1 MKILEV
7 YKHLPPEILWEI
19 LLRSWQRR
27 DLFESLFL
35 IQSRWSI
42 IFLYKK
48 NAYFLLK
55 LETVR
60 NKMSFVKTHII
71 YL

>member
-1 MKILEV
+1 MMILEV
-7 YKHLPPEILWEI
+7 YEHSPSEILWEI

-27 DLFESLFL
+27 DLFESFFL

-48 NAYFLLK
+48 DAYLLK
-55 LETVR
+55 LETIK
-60 NKMSFVKTHII
+60 NKIRFVKTHII

>member
-27 DLFESLFL
+27 DLFESFFL

-60 NKMSFVKTHII
+60 NKISFVKALII

>member
-7 YKHLPPEILWEI
+7 YEHSPSEILWEI

-27 DLFESLFL
+27 DLFESFFL

-48 NAYFLLK
+48 DAYLLK
-55 LETVR
+55 LETIK
-60 NKMSFVKTHII
+60 NKIRFVKTHII